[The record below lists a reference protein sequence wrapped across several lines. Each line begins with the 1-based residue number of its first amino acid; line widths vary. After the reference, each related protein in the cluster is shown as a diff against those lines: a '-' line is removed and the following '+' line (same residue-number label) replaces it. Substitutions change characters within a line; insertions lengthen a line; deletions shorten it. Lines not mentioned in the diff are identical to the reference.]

1 MDNTELTKGQQEAF
15 RQLREIENYSNGLF
29 EVKREYVQ
37 FKNSD
42 YKLVSVSI
50 SCREFE
56 KGPNGIDLNIR
67 EPFIIMIPKNF
78 PFNKPLVCTDHKR
91 FGGRAHVQ
99 WEHWLCLY
107 RAEATEWNPSDG
119 MFGFIDRL
127 ADWLQD
133 AALDKLDP
141 QGEPLHPPVAYVS
154 KDYWTVVIR
163 PNTPTINGSYW
174 LGIAELDR
182 LSKDTFEVKR
192 WLEPHESTEAQLFGA
207 VYLLNSDFPFEY
219 PETVNQL
226 LKLLTKR
233 GLSVDSFLVGL
244 QLASFKSP
252 KDSPLFIFI
261 GTPQRGICGEIKH
274 QHLCAWKIDGT
285 LREAV
290 NLSIN
295 KFNKDS
301 RISDIGKE
309 VEKLLLEWLK
319 KTEIRWCQV
328 MEDRPEI
335 IIRRDSKSITK
346 ILNDKK
352 VALLGCGALGSH
364 IGKILV
370 KSSVKEIYLY
380 DNDKISPGILCRQ
393 DYSISDIGK
402 KKVNALKTQLAGLVS
417 DLVVIAND
425 VDISED
431 IELHT
436 ETLSSVDLIIDATA
450 SNLVEYKLEE
460 LTKHGKIPAI
470 ASVSV
475 GHKCSR
481 ALITYRPN
489 SMKGGTLEVLRN
501 MKIKLASIPS
511 LADFYNDFWPST
523 PRTTLFHPEPGCSEP
538 TFIGSFS
545 DVSLLASISI
555 NEICNIMKEPCIDT
569 SIGICVDKSV
579 SGLQIHRYKFT
590 DYIEL
595 KDDIQDFRVKI
606 SPFAHKQIL
615 SFIKRAARKRGSK
628 KETGGILLGQ
638 LDDFLKVAWIDH
650 ILDAPPDSEFS
661 ESQFLCGIRG
671 VNETIAKLKETTRG
685 ALGYLGTWHTHPIS
699 KGEPSTTDFSAACS
713 LLHETEKPRRNI
725 VLLIVGFASQ
735 KPDIRPYV
743 FNRNDIVEE
752 ATVDE

>member
-1 MDNTELTKGQQEAF
+1 MDNTELSKGQQEAF
-15 RQLREIENYSNGLF
+15 CQLKEIEHYSNGLF
-29 EVKREYVQ
+29 EVKGEYVQ

-56 KGPNGIDLNIR
+56 KGSNGIYLNIR
-67 EPFIIMIPKNF
+67 EPFIIMVPKNF
-78 PFNKPLVCTDHKR
+78 PFKKPLVYTDHKR

-99 WEHWLCLY
+99 WGNCLCLY

-119 MFGFIDRL
+119 MFGFIGRL

-141 QGEPLHPPVAYVS
+141 IGEPLHPPVAYVS
-154 KDYWTVVIR
+154 KDCWTIVVR
-163 PNTPTINGSYW
+163 PNTPKVTGSCW

-192 WLEPHESTEAQLFGA
+192 WLEPHENVKTQLSGA
-207 VYLLNSDFPFEY
+207 VYLLNYDFPFEY
-219 PETVNQL
+219 PKTVDQL
-226 LKLLTKR
+226 LKLLTKG
-233 GLSVDSFLVGL
+233 GLSVGSFLLGL
-244 QLASFKSP
+244 QLASFQSP

-261 GTPQRGICGEIKH
+261 GTPQRGVREETKL
-274 QHLCAWKIDGT
+274 QHLSAWKIDGI
-285 LREAV
+285 LRKTV
-290 NLSIN
+290 DLSSK

-309 VEKLLLEWLK
+309 VEKLLLEWLE
-319 KTEIRWCQV
+319 KTEIKWCQV

-370 KSSVKEIYLY
+370 KSGVKEIYLY

-393 DYSISDIGK
+393 DYSISDIGR
-402 KKVNALKTQLAGLVS
+402 KKVNALEKQLADLVS
-417 DLVVIAND
+417 NLVIIPND
-425 VDISED
+425 VNISED

-489 SMKGGTLEVLRN
+489 SMKGGTLSKNCSSSSFQKKYYNVFLFFNNCLFVLTN
-501 MKIKLASIPS
+501 
-511 LADFYNDFWPST
+511 
-523 PRTTLFHPEPGCSEP
+523 
-538 TFIGSFS
+538 
-545 DVSLLASISI
+545 
-555 NEICNIMKEPCIDT
+555 
-569 SIGICVDKSV
+569 
-579 SGLQIHRYKFT
+579 
-590 DYIEL
+590 
-595 KDDIQDFRVKI
+595 
-606 SPFAHKQIL
+606 
-615 SFIKRAARKRGSK
+615 
-628 KETGGILLGQ
+628 
-638 LDDFLKVAWIDH
+638 
-650 ILDAPPDSEFS
+650 
-661 ESQFLCGIRG
+661 
-671 VNETIAKLKETTRG
+671 
-685 ALGYLGTWHTHPIS
+685 
-699 KGEPSTTDFSAACS
+699 FSA
-713 LLHETEKPRRNI
+713 
-725 VLLIVGFASQ
+725 
-735 KPDIRPYV
+735 
-743 FNRNDIVEE
+743 
-752 ATVDE
+752 